1 MILLPLFGFLVG
13 LATRRVEAV
22 IVTLGAALIGFVL
35 VAIFTDEIDGWSDPF
50 VWGDTAVAVV
60 TTLLGIW
67 HGRWFLTRRTARA
80 SRL

>member
-1 MILLPLFGFLVG
+1 VILLPVFGLVVG
-13 LATRRVEAV
+13 VAIRQVAALILTLA
-22 IVTLGAALIGFVL
+22 AALIGFVL

-67 HGRWFLTRRTARA
+67 IGRWFLARRATR
-80 SRL
+80 SPRL